1 MVYSKRHS
9 GFLHFLGGKSHHSFN
24 DRCVFFF
31 FLHIYN
37 QRCLCL
43 CYINLSCNIGL
54 VCVRLW
60 PLVFLSITDC
70 FSAPGQSGMEITVL
84 LLLTVPLTVASPLRP
99 ANRCVESIDN
109 DTYETQVILEKATP
123 HIYLY
128 AFYICVTYLIINPYL
143 TVGPAGQTQTLS
155 SQGTLLRLLRWK
167 GQRTH
172 RRSMLQLWRS
182 SRFFQMSNTKTWTH
196 WNTGTHNYEVW
207 KFKSLCEW
215 LWICKCNNSSPL
227 HHWQH
232 GTEVTPTT
240 GTSAWLPARDMP
252 PTQLGQHLIRPQQN
266 RERRVEKGQRP
277 SGLRQIKAERERATE
292 MDYEGGDSLH
302 LFTTKY
308 LYIRPEWLVLVL
320 NLCSIST

>member
-1 MVYSKRHS
+1 MYHWFGV
-9 GFLHFLGGKSHHSFN
+9 
-24 DRCVFFF
+24 
-31 FLHIYN
+31 
-37 QRCLCL
+37 CLFMT
-43 CYINLSCNIGL
+43 
-54 VCVRLW
+54 
-60 PLVFLSITDC
+60 FLSITDC

-109 DTYETQVILEKATP
+109 DRYETQAIWEKATP
-123 HIYLY
+123 DIYLCV
-128 AFYICVTYLIINPYL
+128 FYICMTYLIINPYL

-155 SQGTLLRLLRWK
+155 SQGDLLLRLLRWK

-182 SRFFQMSNTKTWTH
+182 SRFFQMSNTKTWMQ
-196 WNTGTHNYEVW
+196 WNTGTHNYEVC

-266 RERRVEKGQRP
+266 RERRVEKSQRP
-277 SGLRQIKAERERATE
+277 SGLRQIKAERKRGPSNGLW
-292 MDYEGGDSLH
+292 MW
-302 LFTTKY
+302 
-308 LYIRPEWLVLVL
+308 R
-320 NLCSIST
+320 